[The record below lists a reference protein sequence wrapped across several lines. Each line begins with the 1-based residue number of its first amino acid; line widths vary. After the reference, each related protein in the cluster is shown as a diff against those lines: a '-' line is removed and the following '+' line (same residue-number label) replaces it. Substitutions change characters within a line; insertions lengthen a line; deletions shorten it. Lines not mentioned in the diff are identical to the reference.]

1 MPITL
6 LDGILV
12 GFTLVSA
19 MLAMVRGLSR
29 EVLSI
34 ASWIAAAA
42 AAFFFY
48 PLVLPYVQ
56 PYIDN
61 KQIAMVAAA
70 GVVFIIAL
78 IIVTLITMKIAD
90 WIIDSRIGA
99 LDRTLGF
106 LYGAARGILVVAV
119 GLLFFNWLAGE
130 RTPAWIAEAKSRP
143 LLESIGATLE
153 GLLPDDPENSILKR
167 LSPGD
172 SEPDTPATETPA
184 GAPATQQA
192 PAEAAPGEIAPDEA
206 PMETPEEGPA
216 DVLPDEA
223 PDESAPPAE

>member
-42 AAFFFY
+42 AAYFFY

-56 PYIDN
+56 PHIDN
-61 KQIAMVAAA
+61 AQIAMAAAA
-70 GVVFIIAL
+70 GIVFVIAL
-78 IIVTLITMKIAD
+78 IIVTLVTMKIAD

-119 GLLFFNWLAGE
+119 GLLFFNWLAGAN
-130 RTPAWIAEAKSRP
+130 TPAWVTNAKSRP
-143 LLESIGATLE
+143 LLESIGKTIE
-153 GLLPDDPENSILKR
+153 SFLPDDPDNSILKR
-167 LSPGD
+167 LSPSD
-172 SEPDTPATETPA
+172 DEPAPEAPLAPVPQSGNPGAGEGPVVEPLTEGQTD
-184 GAPATQQA
+184 
-192 PAEAAPGEIAPDEA
+192 ELPGE
-206 PMETPEEGPA
+206 
-216 DVLPDEA
+216 LPGEPLD
-223 PDESAPPAE
+223 DSAPPAE